1 MSHLVLINIP
11 MSWHIFR
18 RLLPVP
24 MNLFMTIPRLK
35 KSFDDDFSSTNFF
48 WSVLL
53 LLIRLF
59 MTSSRPE
66 KSFKEKVIARSRPQN
81 IFQDG
86 KISSS
91 YLKNTP
97 RLDTSF
103 CDISSSYKCFEDNH
117 DGVVWKHVSRRGDII
132 EKSVKSSPRPDMSPM
147 TSPRL
152 EKSFEDSVITRSRPQ
167 NIFQGEEISSKVF
180 WRVLLTL
187 ISLDMT
193 CTCHT
198 RSKTTSEYFRSS
210 N

>member
-1 MSHLVLINIP
+1 MSLLVLINIP
-11 MSWHIFR
+11 MSTHILR

-24 MNLFMTIPRLK
+24 MNLFMTIPLE

-48 WSVLL
+48 WSLLL
-53 LLIRLF
+53 LLIRLS
-59 MTSSRPE
+59 MTYSRPE

-86 KISSS
+86 KLSSS
-91 YLKNTP
+91 SLKNTP
-97 RLDTSF
+97 PRPT
-103 CDISSSYKCFEDNH
+103 KCFENIH

-167 NIFQGEEISSKVF
+167 NIFQGEEISSKVL
-180 WRVLLTL
+180 WRVLLAL

>member
-1 MSHLVLINIP
+1 MFRRQFSVYKIFWRMSHLVLINIP

-18 RLLPVP
+18 RLLPVT
-24 MNLFMTIPRLK
+24 MNLFMTIPRLE

-66 KSFKEKVIARSRPQN
+66 KSFKEKIIARSRPQN

-103 CDISSSYKCFEDNH
+103 YDISSSYEMFRKY
-117 DGVVWKHVSRRGDII
+117 SRW
-132 EKSVKSSPRPDMSPM
+132 S
-147 TSPRL
+147 RL
-152 EKSFEDSVITRSRPQ
+152 ETCFKTRRHHRK
-167 NIFQGEEISSKVF
+167 ICKE
-180 WRVLLTL
+180 
-187 ISLDMT
+187 
-193 CTCHT
+193 
-198 RSKTTSEYFRSS
+198 
-210 N
+210 